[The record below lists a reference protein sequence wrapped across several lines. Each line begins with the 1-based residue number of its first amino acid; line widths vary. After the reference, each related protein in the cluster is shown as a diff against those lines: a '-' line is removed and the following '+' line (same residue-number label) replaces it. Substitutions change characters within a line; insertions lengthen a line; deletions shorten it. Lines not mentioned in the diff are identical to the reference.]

1 MEKETWR
8 DIPGYEGLY
17 QVSDKGRVRSL
28 DRYIEY
34 SNGKL
39 VFYKGKIIKQNEDK
53 HGRMLLRLSKN
64 KNRKSYFVHSLVAL
78 AFIGERPKD
87 YVVAH
92 CDGNNKNNDLS
103 NLRYDTVRENSIDM
117 YRHGYKVTIGKLSI
131 EDVVR
136 IRELYKTGDYTQVDI
151 AKMYN
156 VRRPTIGKIVRRE
169 TFNWLNDD
177 GSIKEST
184 TATTHKNNT

>member
-17 QVSDKGRVRSL
+17 QVSDSGRVRSL

-39 VFYKGKIIKQNEDK
+39 VFYKSKIIKQSEDK
-53 HGRMLLRLSKN
+53 HGRMVLGLYKN
-64 KNRKSYFVHSLVAL
+64 KNRKNYFVHSLVAL

-103 NLRYDTVRENSIDM
+103 NLRYDTVRENSIDVF
-117 YRHGYKVTIGKLSI
+117 RHGQRIVTGKLSN
-131 EDVVR
+131 EEVLETR
-136 IRELYKTGDYTQVDI
+136 KLYKTGDYTQVDI

-156 VRRPTIGKIVRRE
+156 VRHCTISKIVRRE

>member
-1 MEKETWR
+1 MKETWR
-8 DIPGYEGLY
+8 DVPGYEGLY
-17 QVSDKGRVRSL
+17 QVSDKGNVKSL
-28 DRYIEY
+28 SREMW
-34 SNGKL
+34 NGKGYYL
-39 VFYKGKIIKQNEDK
+39 REEKIIKQSEDK
-53 HGRMLLRLSKN
+53 HGRMVLGLYKN
-64 KNRKSYFVHSLVAL
+64 KNRKNYFVHSLVAL

-103 NLRYDTVRENSIDM
+103 NLRYDTVRENSIDVF
-117 YRHGYKVTIGKLSI
+117 RHGQRIVTGKLSN
-131 EDVVR
+131 EEVLE
-136 IRELYKTGDYTQVDI
+136 IRKLYKTGDYTQVDI

-156 VRRPTIGKIVRRE
+156 VRHSTISKIVRRE

-177 GSIKEST
+177 GSIKESA

>member
-8 DIPGYEGLY
+8 DIPDYEGLY

-39 VFYKGKIIKQNEDK
+39 VFYKSKIIKQREDK
-53 HGRMLLRLSKN
+53 HGRMVLRLYKN
-64 KNRKSYFVHSLVAL
+64 KNRKNYFVHSLVAL

-117 YRHGYKVTIGKLSI
+117 YRHGYKVTVGKLSI

-156 VRRPTIGKIVRRE
+156 VRDSTISNIVRRE
-169 TFNWLNDD
+169 RFNWLNDD
-177 GSIKEST
+177 GSIKESG
-184 TATTHKNNT
+184 TAITHKNNT

>member
-17 QVSDKGRVRSL
+17 QVSDSGRVRSL

-39 VFYKGKIIKQNEDK
+39 VFYKSKIIKQSEDK
-53 HGRMLLRLSKN
+53 HGRMVLGLYKN
-64 KNRKSYFVHSLVAL
+64 KNRKNYFVHSLVAL

-87 YVVAH
+87 HVVAH

-103 NLRYDTVRENSIDM
+103 NLRYDTVRENSIDVF
-117 YRHGYKVTIGKLSI
+117 RHGQRIVTGKLSN
-131 EDVVR
+131 EEVLE
-136 IRELYKTGDYTQVDI
+136 IRKLYKTGDYTQVDI

-156 VRRPTIGKIVRRE
+156 VKHYTIGRIIKKE
-169 TFNWLNDD
+169 TFSWLNDD
-177 GSIKEST
+177 GTIDESKTQIKL
-184 TATTHKNNT
+184 

>member
-1 MEKETWR
+1 MNEIWK
-8 DIPGYEGLY
+8 DIPNYEGYY
-17 QVSDKGRVRSL
+17 QVSNLGRVKSL
-28 DRYIEY
+28 DRIITY
-34 SNGKL
+34 SNGKE
-39 VFYKGKIIKQNEDK
+39 VYTKGKIIKQSKDSHN
-53 HGRMLLRLSKN
+53 RLRLILN
-64 KNRKSYFVHSLVAL
+64 KNGKKKNYFVHSLVAL

-103 NLRYDTVRENSIDM
+103 NLRYDTVRENSIDVF
-117 YRHGYKVTIGKLSI
+117 RHGQRIVTGKLSN
-131 EDVVR
+131 EEVLE
-136 IRELYKTGDYTQVDI
+136 IRKLYKTGDYTQVDI

-156 VRRPTIGKIVRRE
+156 VRHCTISKIIRRE

-184 TATTHKNNT
+184 TATTYKNNT